1 MQKSFFGYRRDNGR
15 VGIRNHVLILPL
27 DDLSQP
33 ACNAVANNIG
43 GTVAIQHPYGRLQF
57 GADLDLHFRTLIGAG
72 SNPNVAAVIVIGIE
86 EKWTQDVVDGI
97 AKTGKPVAGF
107 GIEQHGQIDTIARA
121 SRKAKEFVQYAS
133 ALQKVNAP
141 SPTCGFPANAA
152 NPTPPPA
159 WPPARPSVTR
169 STSCMKKAAR
179 WCSVKPPN
187 SPAAN
192 IW

>member
-72 SNPNVAAVIVIGIE
+72 SNPTE
-86 EKWTQDVVDGI
+86 E
-97 AKTGKPVAGF
+97 
-107 GIEQHGQIDTIARA
+107 
-121 SRKAKEFVQYAS
+121 QYA
-133 ALQKVNAP
+133 AILDFVATRTQEIGDAMKAGIITPAP
-141 SPTCGFPANAA
+141 YRDGQR
-152 NPTPPPA
+152 TPCSYCSYRSLCRHSYGEAPRWRKLKKIDKADFWESITPKQPPE
-159 WPPARPSVTR
+159 TE
-169 STSCMKKAAR
+169 
-179 WCSVKPPN
+179 
-187 SPAAN
+187 
-192 IW
+192 